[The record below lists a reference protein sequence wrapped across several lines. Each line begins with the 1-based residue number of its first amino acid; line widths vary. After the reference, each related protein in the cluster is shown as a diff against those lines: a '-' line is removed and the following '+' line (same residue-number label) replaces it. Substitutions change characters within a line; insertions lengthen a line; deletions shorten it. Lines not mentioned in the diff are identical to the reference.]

1 MPFLVLV
8 ETVTQVKKKTIV
20 NQNIFE
26 RVNKSPVL
34 KCKKKQVL
42 VQSRYVWTWYICFGV
57 VSAVRDKRKCS
68 KDPNRPEYI
77 SF

>member
-34 KCKKKQVL
+34 KCKKKNK
-42 VQSRYVWTWYICFGV
+42 S
-57 VSAVRDKRKCS
+57 
-68 KDPNRPEYI
+68 
-77 SF
+77 